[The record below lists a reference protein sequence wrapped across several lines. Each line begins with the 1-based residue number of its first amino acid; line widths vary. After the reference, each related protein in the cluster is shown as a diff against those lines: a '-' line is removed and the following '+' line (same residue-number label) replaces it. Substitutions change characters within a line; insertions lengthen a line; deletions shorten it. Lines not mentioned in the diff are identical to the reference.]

1 MIHRFFKIIVCTLL
15 LLSVIAVQAQDEDP
29 GIGFEDE
36 NGDVDGTVE
45 SPMVPIDSKIIFL
58 AAAGTALAFFRYRL
72 IKNDD

>member
-1 MIHRFFKIIVCTLL
+1 MIHRFFKIIACTLL
-15 LLSVIAVQAQDEDP
+15 LLSVITVHAQDEDP

-45 SPMVPIDSKIIFL
+45 SPIAPIDSQIVFL
-58 AAAGTALAFFRYRL
+58 AVAGTVLAFFRYRL